1 MCELSTNITHAVFET
16 CSACAILKPQHMLI
30 PFLLK
35 GKSVNNHT
43 NMRTEVLRNQP
54 MAHKD
59 NLSRDI
65 VPRVIIIQA
74 IYKKSAT
81 SAACKLISFIGMAGW
96 AFTKIA
102 LNSTALSFCEKSS
115 WWISNLVFYF
125 LTTSAFMILPG
136 TNTRDSVFQCCAGSR
151 EGSDIL
157 ETSVHCLETC
167 KEII

>member
-1 MCELSTNITHAVFET
+1 
-16 CSACAILKPQHMLI
+16 
-30 PFLLK
+30 
-35 GKSVNNHT
+35 
-43 NMRTEVLRNQP
+43 MRTEMLRNQP

-65 VPRVIIIQA
+65 VPRVMIIQA

-136 TNTRDSVFQCCAGSR
+136 TNTCDSVFQCSAGSTVTSR
-151 EGSDIL
+151 RHWFIALRLARKLFKKESSKGSSFHITHIIWMKFPLTD
-157 ETSVHCLETC
+157 
-167 KEII
+167 EIFE